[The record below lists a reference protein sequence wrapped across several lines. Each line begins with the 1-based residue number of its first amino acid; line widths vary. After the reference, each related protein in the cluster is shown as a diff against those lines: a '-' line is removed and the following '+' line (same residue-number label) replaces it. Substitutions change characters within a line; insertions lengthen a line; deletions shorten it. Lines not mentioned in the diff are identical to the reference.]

1 MKKNEIILSQREA
14 YRTKMRKGGVIST
27 VEAENTLVFE
37 LRRGAITNNGAT
49 PWWVSATVGTS
60 TVPQTF
66 KFMMDT
72 GTTNTWVTAKSCST
86 SECTQHD
93 SFDETASSTFVW
105 QDQSLTPID
114 FSGWGNMDVNLGN
127 DVWVLSDKNAID
139 QDVTVDFWLS
149 QSYSGARFGELI
161 QDGFIA
167 CGPYG
172 DNSRSNLIF
181 DALWYSG
188 ALASPWMSYWVDYTI
203 DGAAVDSGEMIF
215 GGSNADKYD
224 PDTVISL
231 DIVPGIWTHMG
242 DSIVVDGAEIFTSPA
257 LLIDTGA
264 SEIKG
269 EQAEIDKLIAAV
281 TLDGQLPLSPDNPDH
296 YAYPDLVFNLGKTSD
311 GSTGQLVFPPRAYFN
326 YIEAGTDQ
334 GKWQIA
340 MTVLEDLGE
349 NSLIFGRNLLD
360 RLYSEWE
367 YDTSGT
373 SVAGKTIRLAQRV

>member
-1 MKKNEIILSQREA
+1 MKKNDIILSERENS
-14 YRTKMRKGGVIST
+14 RTTMRKGGVKST
-27 VEAENTLVFE
+27 VEAANTLVFE

-49 PWWVSATVGTS
+49 PWWVSATIGTS

-72 GTTNTWVTAKSCST
+72 GTTNTWITAKSCST
-86 SECTQHD
+86 SECTLHD
-93 SFDETASSTFVW
+93 AFDETASSTFVW
-105 QDQSLTPID
+105 QDQTLTPID
-114 FSGWGNMDVNLGN
+114 FSGWGNMEVNLGN
-127 DVWVLSDKNAID
+127 DVWVLADKNAIN

-149 QSYSGARFGELI
+149 QSYSGARFAELI

-215 GGSNADKYD
+215 GGSNANKYD

-242 DSIVVDGAEIFTSPA
+242 DSIVVNDAEIFTSPA

-269 EQAEIDKLIAAV
+269 EQAEIDRLIAAV
-281 TLDGQLPLSPDNPDH
+281 TLDGQLPLSPDNPDN